1 MCVCVCFIS
10 VQTGAL
16 VYTHPEVIWD
26 VQLKCPVVVPYFSLH
41 YSLDKGLS
49 LNWKRV
55 AEQPFW

>member
-1 MCVCVCFIS
+1 MCFIS
-10 VQTGAL
+10 VQMGAL

-49 LNWKRV
+49 LNWKRA